1 LNVKLLSYSVKN
13 LSSLT
18 KKVID
23 DSESIIE
30 NLKNYNKTKL

>member
-18 KKVID
+18 KKVIV

-30 NLKNYNKTKL
+30 NLKNYYKTKP